1 MDIEQ
6 REMRL
11 LDWAAEQ
18 RETDRNYRPSSYRR
32 TKEEQMG
39 CENYFTGCDCP
50 ACIRLH
56 DYFNMEE

>member
-1 MDIEQ
+1 
-6 REMRL
+6 L

-32 TKEEQMG
+32 AKEEQMG